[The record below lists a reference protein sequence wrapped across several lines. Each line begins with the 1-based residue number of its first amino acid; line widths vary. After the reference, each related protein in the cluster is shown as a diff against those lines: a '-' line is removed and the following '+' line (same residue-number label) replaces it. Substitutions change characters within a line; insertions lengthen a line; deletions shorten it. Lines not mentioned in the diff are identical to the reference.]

1 MFALHFRTR
10 SFCLG
15 LPGVLTHAMQRGAQ
29 DILSGQSKAAC
40 EELEENYNLLLDVVE
55 FKDEA
60 FRLFVEI
67 ARLSNAQD
75 GSNVNAQDGSNVTA
89 LDFNSSFE
97 LSAAFMDLVS
107 LYFRLMVILGRM
119 GSDRVGVSLGLFLIG
134 YDA

>member
-1 MFALHFRTR
+1 
-10 SFCLG
+10 
-15 LPGVLTHAMQRGAQ
+15 MQRGAQ

-67 ARLSNAQD
+67 ARLSD
-75 GSNVNAQDGSNVTA
+75 AQDGSNVTA

-107 LYFRLMVILGRM
+107 LYFRLMVILGGM